1 MQNKIEGVP
10 EGWEIVRI
18 GYPGLHD
25 HFIEQSGGTLQVV
38 KAAHYPASNYV
49 IVRKIKT
56 YRPATHLDIG
66 KEVLLDGETW
76 IIYSVVYEYGS
87 NVTARLKKNLCE
99 ESVLRAFLSECEIK
113 TTNESE
119 S

>member
-10 EGWEIVRI
+10 DGWEIVRI
-18 GYPGLHD
+18 GYPGVGEHI
-25 HFIEQSGGTLQVV
+25 IEQSGGTLQVV
-38 KAAHYPASNYV
+38 KALDYPASNYV

-76 IIYSVVYEYGS
+76 IVYSVVYEYGCM
-87 NVTARLKKNLCE
+87 VTVRLKKNLCE
-99 ESVLRAFLSECEIK
+99 ESVLKAFLSECEIE